1 MAPVTDPWI
10 LAYFASHVYSTAPEA
25 KSKLAIDLKFIGNDY
40 KRGSEINIGNE
51 TYLKAL
57 IDTASKGKQK
67 VGAAKG
73 LQFFIIRG
81 GAEGFLP
88 QSMRRLDA
96 SQLTVTTTDTRGVTS
111 VNSVVDHND
120 LLAVFD
126 STGRLVTSAR
136 LERPLVVT
144 DIWSR
149 RTADK
154 VYGSW
159 SNREVIVYRNENFS
173 IPYVGLGVRDGFRN
187 RKRGTG
193 RVVID
198 MHKQEYTNGCIF
210 IVDRATPVLGDDAAL
225 GAFEPQLIKDVLK
238 QVGIDIRKVGRSGQA
253 IGKIY
258 QVTIL

>member
-1 MAPVTDPWI
+1 MVPVTDPWI
-10 LAYFASHVYSTAPEA
+10 LAYYATHVYSSAPEA
-25 KSKLAIDLKFIGNDY
+25 KPKLAIDLKFIGNDY
-40 KRGSEINIGNE
+40 KRGGEINIGNE
-51 TYLKAL
+51 SYLKAL

-88 QSMRRLDA
+88 QDLRGMDA
-96 SQLTVTTTDTRGVTS
+96 SQVTATTTDTRGVTS
-111 VNSVVDHND
+111 VNSVFDHND
-120 LLAVFD
+120 MLAVFD
-126 STGRLVTSAR
+126 NKGQLISSAR

-144 DIWSR
+144 NIWSKK
-149 RTADK
+149 TADK
-154 VYGSW
+154 VYASW
-159 SNREVIVYRNENFS
+159 SNREVFVYKNENFS
-173 IPYVGLGVRDGFRN
+173 VPYLGLGVRDGFRN
-187 RKRGTG
+187 RKPGTG

-238 QVGIDIRKVGRSGQA
+238 QVGIDIRKVGHSGQA